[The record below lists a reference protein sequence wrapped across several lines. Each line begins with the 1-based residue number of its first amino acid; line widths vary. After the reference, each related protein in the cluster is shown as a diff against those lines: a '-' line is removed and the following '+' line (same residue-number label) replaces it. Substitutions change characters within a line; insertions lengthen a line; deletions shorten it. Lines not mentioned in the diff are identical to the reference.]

1 MRAEWEGFVAVVDKK
16 MSEKT
21 NNLVNNASVLL
32 GKSHKYFRQIQSMAQ
47 RI

>member
-21 NNLVNNASVLL
+21 NNLVNNAQELL
-32 GKSHKYFRQIQSMAQ
+32 SKSKLYFRQIQCVAK